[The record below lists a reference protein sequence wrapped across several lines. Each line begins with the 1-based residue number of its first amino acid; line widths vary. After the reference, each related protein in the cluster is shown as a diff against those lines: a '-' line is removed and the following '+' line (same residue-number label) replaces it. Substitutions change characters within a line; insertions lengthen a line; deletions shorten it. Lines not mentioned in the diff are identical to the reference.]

1 MTRFEAA
8 PVLDGLKDFQRATVA
23 HVIDRFYGAH
33 PIKRFLVADE
43 TGLGKSVVAR
53 GVVAQTIERL
63 QDDESIDR
71 IDIVYVC
78 SNFDIAR
85 QNLKRLDV
93 TNGSATVST
102 TRLTL
107 LARDAKTFEGD
118 RTVATTPVNV
128 IAFTPGTSFS
138 SGWATGHAEERAL
151 LHVMLTD
158 AFPLG
163 RQQQNYAI
171 RLLRAT
177 AREDSFRNAV
187 ANTRRLLDGSPDRA
201 IARAF
206 WEEAQRGGLHE
217 TFLALLQHLID
228 KRAKAIPHAISENVR
243 RLISDLRQ
251 CLARASVYR
260 LEPDLVIFDEF
271 QRFRH
276 LLDPEQGG
284 ESAELAQAL
293 YDYRDARLL
302 LLSATPYKPFTRVEE
317 SAAGED
323 HYRDFRE
330 TLSFLAQDETWDLQV
345 DQALT
350 AYRRSMLTSN
360 VDHAEARDHLQR
372 LLLQVMTRTERP
384 ALGDPAQA
392 NQQGPKHDG
401 MLREHLAT
409 ADRVAA
415 TDLVSY
421 VAMRRLAQTID
432 AHMSLD
438 YWKSAPFFL
447 NFAETYQIGQR
458 VRQKLEQHDL
468 GEVLDELS
476 LLDRGAIE
484 RFDDIG
490 LGNARLRAIAEQTV
504 EADWWKLLWMPPSM
518 PYVDLASPFAEA
530 QEAGI
535 TKRLVFSAWNATPA
549 AVASLLSY
557 EVDRRLTAPRSL
569 PNNPTAIRQA
579 TRRLAL
585 RFDPEPS
592 APSVALFL
600 PQPEL
605 AEMCDPLLLTREAGR
620 RLSPAEASQAATN
633 RIMGAGSSSTTG
645 QGGSAAELALRWP
658 VEEPPGSNWSFGAND
673 DDDEE
678 SDGRGLEGWARA
690 INWGLDLGRSQ
701 ATAADLAREGQDL
714 ASLALFAP
722 GNVAWRAVGRL
733 LGKDD
738 TISTEGRWAAALTM
752 ATGLRTLFQRPE
764 SVLVVEQIMASDG
777 PDDSYW
783 QQVVAYC
790 AAGDLQAVLDE
801 YLHHLRS
808 ERPSGP
814 LDDEA
819 LMELTLAAAEVLSL
833 RTVTLRAFDPHTPEE
848 PIALRCRFALRYG
861 AREGTGTDQV
871 RASEVRAAFNSPFWP
886 FVMATTSA
894 GQEGIDF
901 HWWCSAVIHWNTPS
915 NPVDF
920 EQREGRVHR
929 FGGHAIRRNVAAAH
943 FEDVL
948 SSADHDPWR
957 AAYDAA
963 LAASKELGEFSPYWV
978 FPGEAKIER
987 HVLPYPLSNDRTRYE
1002 QLKVDL
1008 ATYRLAFGQPR
1019 QEDMLELL
1027 KRRGTSHAAPPL
1039 DLRPPPEVREE
1050 WAGEDPERRSGDG
1063 ERTTGHTTF

>member
-1 MTRFEAA
+1 MTRFEAG
-8 PVLDGLKDFQRATVA
+8 PVLTGLKDFQRATVD
-23 HVIDRFYGAH
+23 HVIGRFYG
-33 PIKRFLVADE
+33 PTPTKRFLVADE

-53 GVVAQTIERL
+53 GVVARTIERL
-63 QDDESIDR
+63 QDDEAIDR

-78 SNFDIAR
+78 SNIDIAR

-107 LARDAKTFEGD
+107 LARDAETFEGD
-118 RTVATTPVNV
+118 RSVAATPVNV

-151 LHVMLTD
+151 LHVLLSD
-158 AFPLG
+158 ALHLDR
-163 RQQQNYAI
+163 RQRDYAI

-177 AREDSFRNAV
+177 SREDSFRTTV
-187 ANTRRLLDGSPDRA
+187 DTTRHQLAGAPDPL

-206 WEEAQRGGLHE
+206 CVEVTRRGLDT
-217 TFLALLQHLID
+217 TFSALLQRLMD
-228 KRAKAIPHAISENVR
+228 TRARAVPSAW
-243 RLISDLRQ
+243 SDETRHMIGALRQ
-251 CLARASVYR
+251 CLARASVDR

-284 ESAELAQAL
+284 ESAELAKAL
-293 YDYRDARLL
+293 YDHPDARLL

-317 SAAGED
+317 SSAGED

-330 TLSFLAQDETWDLQV
+330 TLRFLSQDEEW
-345 DQALT
+345 DQAVDLALT
-350 AYRRSMLTSN
+350 TQRRSVVATGRDES
-360 VDHAEARDHLQR
+360 VTGAREHLQD
-372 LLLQVMTRTERP
+372 LLLKVMSRTERP
-384 ALGDPAQA
+384 ALGDASQA
-392 NQQGPKHDG
+392 MQSGLKHDG

-409 ADRVAA
+409 ASRVEAD
-415 TDLVSY
+415 DLLSY
-421 VAMRRLAQTID
+421 VAMRRLARTID

-458 VRQKLEQHDL
+458 IRQKLEEHDL
-468 GEVLDELS
+468 GDALTGLS
-476 LLDRGAIE
+476 LLDRAALE

-504 EADWWKLLWMPPSM
+504 EAGWWRLLWMPPSM
-518 PYVDLASPFAEA
+518 PYVKLASPFAEA
-530 QEAGI
+530 REEGI

-549 AVASLLSY
+549 AVASLISY
-557 EVDRRLTAPRSL
+557 EVDRRVAAERGLRNDA
-569 PNNPTAIRQA
+569 TAIRQA

-585 RFDPEPS
+585 RFDQAQPS
-592 APSVALFL
+592 QPAIALFW
-600 PQPEL
+600 PQPDL
-605 AEMCDPLLLTREAGR
+605 ADACDPLAMARGR
-620 RLSPAEASQAATN
+620 QRALSAPKVTGIAEDLILALASRTATET
-633 RIMGAGSSSTTG
+633 GAT
-645 QGGSAAELALRWP
+645 AAELALRWP
-658 VEEPPGSNWSFGAND
+658 VGDPPSSDGSFDDHQPND
-673 DDDEE
+673 DGSDEAEARGWVRAMNWALDVDRKPVAVADVERE
-678 SDGRGLEGWARA
+678 SG
-690 INWGLDLGRSQ
+690 
-701 ATAADLAREGQDL
+701 DL

-722 GNVAWRAVGRL
+722 GNIAWRATGRL
-733 LGKDD
+733 LGDGD
-738 TISTEGRWAAALTM
+738 TVTTDGRWHAALTI

-764 SVLVVEQIMASDG
+764 SVLIVEQVMAGDESE
-777 PDDSYW
+777 DSYW
-783 QQVVAYC
+783 RQVLAYC

-814 LDDEA
+814 LDDDA
-819 LMELTLAAAEVLSL
+819 LLELAEAAADVLAL
-833 RTVTLRAFDPHTPEE
+833 RTVTLRAFDPHTPSM

-861 AREGTGTDQV
+861 AREGSGADEV

-929 FGGHAIRRNVAAAH
+929 FGGHAIRRNVAATHTA
-943 FEDVL
+943 DVL
-948 SSADHDPWR
+948 ASDDHDPWR
-957 AAYDAA
+957 AAYNAA
-963 LAASKELGEFSPYWV
+963 LAAAKELGEFSPYWV
-978 FPGEAKIER
+978 FPGPAKIER
-987 HVLPYPLSNDRTRYE
+987 HVLPYPLSRDRTRYE

-1027 KRRGTSHAAPPL
+1027 KRRGHAQAAEPL
-1039 DLRPPPEVREE
+1039 DLRPPALPTKQPPTSTGEKVR
-1050 WAGEDPERRSGDG
+1050 
-1063 ERTTGHTTF
+1063 